1 MILADLHIHSRFS
14 RATSRD
20 GDAPHLDLWARYKG
34 LGIVGTGDFTHPA
47 WRAELREALVPAEE
61 GLYRLREDLRLPA
74 EVEAQEPRFV
84 VSGEISTIYKRG
96 GRTRKVHHVLLLPGL
111 DEAEALSQKL
121 EAIGNLHS
129 DGRPILGLDSHDL
142 LEIVLETCPEAVYI
156 PAHVWTPHFSLFGAF
171 SGFDAVEECF
181 GDLTPHVH
189 ALETGLSSDPPM
201 NRRCSML
208 DRFQL
213 VSNSDAHS
221 PNKLGRE
228 ANLLSCGRSY
238 SALKRAIETG
248 EGLEGTVEF
257 FPEEGKYH
265 FDGHRACGCCLEPG
279 RAIEL
284 GNLCPVCGKRVTIG
298 VAHRVEVLAD
308 RPEGAAPA
316 DSRPFESLLP
326 LPELLADVLGASAA
340 SKRVQAA
347 YFGLL
352 KRLGPEFRI
361 LRECAPEEMERAAG
375 PAAAEALRRL
385 RQGRVRRQ
393 PGYDGEYGR
402 ITLFAP
408 HELEL
413 LAGQTALFGLG
424 EGALQRRRTAPV
436 AAQKAAPAAE
446 PAQAAPVAPVA
457 PAAPVAGLNERQAE
471 AVLAQ
476 EAAVAVVAGPGTGK
490 TRTLVA
496 RIAHLIAKEGVP
508 PREITAV
515 TFTRQ
520 AAQELRERLEAELG
534 GKQALR
540 GLTVGTFHAVCLQ
553 HLPAKQLAGRAEAVK
568 VLAELLAARGE
579 AGISAAEC
587 QRRISAQK
595 NGLPGQDLP
604 EGLREEYDA
613 ALQARGAQD
622 LDDVLLE
629 GRDLRE
635 AAFRNLLVDEFQ
647 DVNPIQR
654 ELVLR
659 WSQGGR
665 SLFVIGD
672 PDQSIYG
679 FRGAD
684 AEGFAALGRERAVRT
699 LRLRENYR
707 SAPAVLE
714 AAKAVIAHNGGPARE
729 LDARRAQASGAPV
742 RAVAA
747 PDAFSEGVWI
757 AKEIGRLVGGVGMLE
772 AQREGARE
780 SLRAFS
786 EIAVLCRTHRQ
797 MEQIETCLIH
807 DGIPCEVFG
816 RGAFLEDAAVQGA
829 VELLRGLACPQE
841 AEALRAGVQALWGC
855 SEGASWAAAASLAEA
870 APRAEAAQEA
880 SLAGRA
886 ERAAA
891 LFPELLPLAQAV
903 RAVEPLLRGRPRRAL
918 DALAK
923 ALGREA
929 DENFLRLRQT
939 AALFGSLPD
948 LLDALLLGEEADV
961 RRLAG
966 AKAASGAVRLM
977 TLHASKGLEFPVVIL
992 AGATEG
998 ELPLDRPGRRADVR
1012 EERRLL
1018 FVGMTRARE
1027 ELILTCGGAPS
1038 PFLAELP
1045 AEVRRESAC
1054 GVRRGP
1060 QPEQLSLF

>member
-1 MILADLHIHSRFS
+1 
-14 RATSRD
+14 
-20 GDAPHLDLWARYKG
+20 
-34 LGIVGTGDFTHPA
+34 
-47 WRAELREALVPAEE
+47 
-61 GLYRLREDLRLPA
+61 
-74 EVEAQEPRFV
+74 
-84 VSGEISTIYKRG
+84 
-96 GRTRKVHHVLLLPGL
+96 
-111 DEAEALSQKL
+111 
-121 EAIGNLHS
+121 
-129 DGRPILGLDSHDL
+129 
-142 LEIVLETCPEAVYI
+142 
-156 PAHVWTPHFSLFGAF
+156 
-171 SGFDAVEECF
+171 
-181 GDLTPHVH
+181 
-189 ALETGLSSDPPM
+189 
-201 NRRCSML
+201 ML

-284 GNLCPVCGKRVTIG
+284 DNLCPVCGKRVTIG
-298 VAHRVEVLAD
+298 VAHRVEALAD

-326 LPELLADVLGASAA
+326 LSELLADVLGASAA

-424 EGALQRRRTAPV
+424 EGAPQRRRTAPA
-436 AAQKAAPAAE
+436 AAQKAAQVAPVT
-446 PAQAAPVAPVA
+446 PAAPVAPVA
-457 PAAPVAGLNERQAE
+457 PAAEPARAAPGAPVAGLNERQAE
-471 AVLAQ
+471 AVFAQ

-534 GKQALR
+534 EKQALR

-553 HLPAKQLAGRAEAVK
+553 HLPAKQLVGRAEAVK
-568 VLAELLAARGE
+568 VLKELLAARGE

-613 ALQARGAQD
+613 ALQARGARD

-829 VELLRGLACPQE
+829 VELLRGLARPQE

-855 SEGASWAAAASLAEA
+855 SEGASWAAAASLTESA
-870 APRAEAAQEA
+870 ARAEAAQEA

-1045 AEVRRESAC
+1045 AEVRRESAR
-1054 GVRRGP
+1054 GVRREP